1 MVMMRNEISFYR
13 DTWVEINLDHL
24 TTNITLMKNH
34 LPNGIKLF
42 AVVKANAYGHGDIQ
56 IAKAALE
63 AGAYGLAVAI
73 LDEAISLRNQG
84 IEAPILVLGA
94 SRASDA
100 PLAAKLGIA
109 LTVFQKEWLEDAASQ
124 LGQEENKLI
133 VHVKCDTG
141 MGRIGVREIDELKE
155 VEQFLSAHSKVF
167 LFEGLFTH
175 FATADE
181 VNTSYFEK
189 QLEAF
194 KKMVAALN
202 VKPSLIHCANSATS
216 LRFNQSEFN
225 AVRYGIAMYG
235 LSPSEE
241 MKALLPFELHQVF
254 SLHTKITNVKK
265 VLKGDSISYGAV
277 YKAEKEEWIATLP
290 IGYADGWI
298 RKLQGQEVL
307 VDGIRVPIVGRI
319 CMDQC
324 MIKLPHYIPVGTQ
337 VTLIGSQGEENITM
351 DEIARKLDTINYEVP
366 CLTSIRI
373 PRIYKRSN
381 QIVEVDNRLL
391 KGLF

>member
-1 MVMMRNEISFYR
+1 MRNEISFYR

-109 LTVFQKEWLEDAASQ
+109 LTVFRKEWLEDAASQ

>member
-1 MVMMRNEISFYR
+1 MMRNEISFYR

-109 LTVFQKEWLEDAASQ
+109 LTVFRKEWLEDAASQ

>member
-109 LTVFQKEWLEDAASQ
+109 LTVFRKEWLEDAASQ